1 MIDYSRIDFP
11 SGLKL
16 IVHQDESTP
25 MVAINI
31 LYGVGSKNESSSK
44 TGFAHLFEHLM
55 FSGSENVP
63 DFDLPIQMAG
73 GENNAFTNSD
83 MTNFYNIVPKENL
96 ETVLWVESDRMR
108 SLIVDQTNLDIQKK
122 VVVEEFKET
131 CLNQPYGDMWHHMCD
146 LVYTKHNYNWPTI
159 GKEVAHI
166 EKASLVDV
174 KSFYDTFYNPSNAI
188 VSIVGNVNT
197 SKVID
202 LIDRYFPTIS
212 EEEKVGE
219 MIVTCESE
227 PEQTNYRKK
236 ELKADVP
243 ADAIFLGFRMGARNT
258 PEYYR
263 ADLLSDVL
271 ANGRSSMFHTNLYK
285 KTDYFTT
292 IDAYISGTIDDGLLL
307 IEAKI
312 NSERNTDEAYD
323 LIWAELEK
331 LKSEKLSE
339 NVLQKL
345 INKIEAAQVYNELSV
360 LNKAIN
366 LSFFTYLGDTE
377 MINTQVK
384 EYARITAE
392 DIQAC
397 AQKLFVKENCT
408 EIRYVKSS

>member
-16 IVHQDESTP
+16 IVHEDKSTP

-73 GENNAFTNSD
+73 GENNAFTNAD
-83 MTNFYNIVPKENL
+83 MTNFYNVVPKENL

-146 LVYTKHNYNWPTI
+146 LVYKKHHYNWPTI
-159 GKEVAHI
+159 GKEVSHI

-174 KSFYDTFYNPSNAI
+174 KSFYEAFYKPSNAI
-188 VSIVGNVNT
+188 ISIVGNVDNT
-197 SKVID
+197 TVID
-202 LIDRYFPTIS
+202 LIDTYFPTITEDGNDKKIEVS
-212 EEEKVGE
+212 HQD
-219 MIVTCESE
+219 E
-227 PEQTNYRKK
+227 PQQISYRKK
-236 ELKADVP
+236 EIKADVP

-258 PEYYR
+258 PEYYQ
-263 ADLLSDVL
+263 ADLLSDIL

-292 IDAYISGTIDDGLLL
+292 IDAYISGTIDEGLLL

-312 NSERNTDEAYD
+312 NEDRNTDEAYD
-323 LIWAELEK
+323 MIWAELEK
-331 LKSEKLSE
+331 LKANPIEDR
-339 NVLQKL
+339 VLQKL
-345 INKIEAAQVYNELSV
+345 INKIEAAQVYSELSV

-366 LSFFTYLGDTE
+366 LSFFTYLGDTG
-377 MINTQVK
+377 MINRQVE
-384 EYARITAE
+384 EYSKITAKQL
-392 DIQAC
+392 QAC
-397 AQKLFVKENCT
+397 AQQVFQKENCT